1 MTPIRTTCPYC
12 GVGCGVLVS
21 RDDAPLSQ
29 GKAGGGFGDARSAA
43 DPGKIPSNFS
53 LGKGGTHFTVRGD
66 PAHPANRE
74 GSPLYQRGAG
84 GGFGDA
90 RSAADLGEIS
100 PSPPLGKGG
109 THFTVRGDPAHPANR
124 EGSPLYQRGAGG
136 GFGDARSAADLGEIS
151 PSPPLGKGGTHFT
164 VRGDPAHPA
173 NLGRLCSKGAALGE
187 TLSLDDRLLYP
198 EIEGRRV
205 AWDVAI
211 DSVAQRFRQ
220 VIAEHGPDAVAFY
233 VSGQLLT
240 EDYYVANKLMKGFIG
255 SGNIDTNS
263 RLCMSSAVVGHKR
276 AFGSDTVPGCYED
289 LEIAD
294 LVVLTGSNTAW
305 AHPVIFQR
313 IVAAKKA
320 RPSMKVV
327 VIDPRRTATCE
338 ILQSDSDLHLAIKP
352 GTDAWLFNGLLNH
365 LRREGDN
372 NGGIDWSYL
381 ENHVEGFGAALEEVG
396 GLSITRVALKCGL
409 AEADVAEFYRLF
421 TQTPRT
427 VTVFSQGIN
436 QSSSGVDK
444 VNSILNAHLATGRV
458 GLPGASPF
466 SITGQP
472 NAMGGREVGG
482 LANQLAAHMEIVP
495 ESIERVARFWNAPN
509 ITHRPGLKAV
519 EMFDAVRDGRIKAIW
534 IMATNPAVSL
544 PEADRVVA
552 ALKKCEFVVVSDNTR
567 HTDTAQLAHV
577 LLPAAAWG
585 EKDGTVTNSERRIS
599 RQRTFLPLPGEARPD
614 WWIVNE
620 VARRM
625 GHAQAFGYAEPAD
638 IFREHAALSVFE
650 NKDGSRRDFN
660 LAGLTN
666 LDSAEYD
673 AITPVQ
679 WPVDGNGKGTPRLF
693 GQGRYFTGNGKA
705 RLIARSPRG
714 PATPVNASQP
724 FIFNTGR
731 IRDQWH
737 TMSRSGQT
745 ARLLSHIAEPYIE
758 MHPSDV
764 SRSGVRPGA
773 LARIRNGRGE
783 MLARV
788 VKSAEQRPGSVFAPI
803 HWNGQNSAKARVD
816 ALVYAVTDEISG
828 QPEYKHAPV
837 SVEPYAATWY
847 GFVMAR
853 APIDCNQSGYWTR
866 VRAKDCWRH
875 ELAGT
880 ESECDWP
887 KRLREQFGADGDWIE
902 LKDGGV
908 SRYRAA
914 LLRNG
919 RIEMVC
925 FFDRDFAALPPRHW
939 LEGLFEKDS
948 LNPAERSAL
957 LMGHPSRDVP
967 DAGRTVCACFGVGE
981 NALRQAIAQGAN
993 SVEALGIKLQAGSN
1007 CGSCI
1012 PELKKLLAAS

>member
-21 RDDAPLSQ
+21 RADAPLFQ
-29 GKAGGGFGDARSAA
+29 K
-43 DPGKIPSNFS
+43 
-53 LGKGGTHFTVRGD
+53 
-66 PAHPANRE
+66 
-74 GSPLYQRGAG
+74 GAG
-84 GGFGDA
+84 GGFGDV
-90 RSAADLGEIS
+90 RGDADLGEI
-100 PSPPLGKGG
+100 PPNPPLGKGG
-109 THFTVRGDPAHPANR
+109 TRFTVRGDP
-124 EGSPLYQRGAGG
+124 E
-136 GFGDARSAADLGEIS
+136 
-151 PSPPLGKGGTHFT
+151 
-164 VRGDPAHPA
+164 HPA

-187 TLSLDDRLLYP
+187 TLSLDDRLLHP
-198 EIEGRRV
+198 EIDGQRV
-205 AWDVAI
+205 TWDAAL
-211 DSVAQRFRQ
+211 DTVAQRFQQ

-255 SGNIDTNS
+255 GGNIDTNS
-263 RLCMSSAVVGHKR
+263 RLCMSSAVAGHKR
-276 AFGSDTVPGCYED
+276 AFGSDAVPGCYED

-294 LVVLTGSNTAW
+294 LIVLTGSNTAW
-305 AHPVIFQR
+305 AHPVVYQR

-320 RPSMKVV
+320 RPGMKIVL
-327 VIDPRRTATCE
+327 IDPRRTATAE
-338 ILQSDSDLHLAIKP
+338 IADLHLAIKP
-352 GTDAWLFNGLLNH
+352 GADAWLFNGLLNY

-372 NGGIDWSYL
+372 HGGIDWSYL
-381 ENHVEGFGAALEEVG
+381 EQHVEGFGAALEEVG
-396 GLSITRVALKCGL
+396 GLNIPLVAAHCGL

-421 TQTPRT
+421 TQTPKS

-482 LANQLAAHMEIVP
+482 LANQLAAHMDIVP
-495 ESIERVARFWNAPN
+495 ECIERVGRFWNAPN

-519 EMFDAVRDGRIKAIW
+519 ELFEAVRDGRVKAIW

-544 PEADRVVA
+544 PEADRAVA
-552 ALKKCEFVVVSDNTR
+552 ALKRCEFVVVSDNTR

-599 RQRTFLPLPGEARPD
+599 RQRPFLPLPGEAQPD

-625 GHAQAFGYAEPAD
+625 GHAAAFAFDGPAA
-638 IFREHAALSVFE
+638 IFAEHAALSGFE
-650 NKDGSRRDFN
+650 NDGTRDFDISALLTPP
-660 LAGLTN
+660 LANAPGALGVAAGASTFP
-666 LDSAEYD
+666 LSQRGSEGDFSTVHMGASVAKSPPAPLLERGEPVGFTQAAYD
-673 AITPVQ
+673 ALEPVQ
-679 WPVDGNGKGTPRLF
+679 WPIGPNGKGTPRLF
-693 GQGRYFTGNGKA
+693 GQGRYYTGSHKA
-705 RLIARSPRG
+705 RMIARAPRG

-731 IRDQWH
+731 VRDQWH
-737 TMSRSGQT
+737 TMSRSGKT
-745 ARLLSHIAEPYIE
+745 ARLLSHIDEPYIE
-758 MHPSDV
+758 MHPADI
-764 SRSGVRPGA
+764 RRAEVRPGG
-773 LARIRNGRGE
+773 LARVRNGRGE

-788 VKSAEQRPGSVFAPI
+788 VESAEQRSGSVFAPI

-816 ALVYAVTDEISG
+816 ALVYAVTDAISG
-828 QPEYKHAPV
+828 QPEFKHAPV
-837 SVEPYAATWY
+837 AVEPYAATWY

-853 APIDCNQSGYWTR
+853 APVECNRNGYWTQ
-866 VRAKDCWRH
+866 VRAKACWRH

-887 KRLREQFGADGDWIE
+887 RRLREQFGADGDWIE
-902 LKDGGV
+902 MKDCGV

-914 LLRNG
+914 LMRDG

-948 LNPAERSAL
+948 LNDAERSAL
-957 LMGHPSRDVP
+957 LMGLPSKDVP

-981 NALRQAIAQGAN
+981 NALKQAIAQGVN

-1012 PELKKLLAAS
+1012 PELKKLLAAR

>member
-21 RDDAPLSQ
+21 R
-29 GKAGGGFGDARSAA
+29 AGDT
-43 DPGKIPSNFS
+43 FS
-53 LGKGGTHFTVRGD
+53 VRGD
-66 PAHPANRE
+66 PE
-74 GSPLYQRGAG
+74 
-84 GGFGDA
+84 
-90 RSAADLGEIS
+90 
-100 PSPPLGKGG
+100 
-109 THFTVRGDPAHPANR
+109 
-124 EGSPLYQRGAGG
+124 
-136 GFGDARSAADLGEIS
+136 
-151 PSPPLGKGGTHFT
+151 
-164 VRGDPAHPA
+164 HPA

-187 TLSLDDRLLYP
+187 TLSLDDRLLHP
-198 EIEGRRV
+198 EIDGRRV
-205 AWDVAI
+205 TWDAAL
-211 DSVAQRFRQ
+211 DSVAQRFQQ

-263 RLCMSSAVVGHKR
+263 RLCMSSAVAGHKR
-276 AFGSDTVPGCYED
+276 AFGSDAVPGCYED

-294 LVVLTGSNTAW
+294 LIVLTGSNTAW
-305 AHPVIFQR
+305 AHPVVYQR

-320 RPSMKVV
+320 RPGMKIVL
-327 VIDPRRTATCE
+327 IDPRRTATAE
-338 ILQSDSDLHLAIKP
+338 IADLHLAIKP
-352 GTDAWLFNGLLNH
+352 GADAWLFNGLLNH

-372 NGGIDWSYL
+372 HGGIDWSYL

-396 GLSITRVALKCGL
+396 GLNIPKVAAHCGL

-421 TQTPRT
+421 TQTPKS

-444 VNSILNAHLATGRV
+444 VNSVINVHLATGRV

-482 LANQLAAHMEIVP
+482 LANQLAAHMDLVP
-495 ESIERVARFWNAPN
+495 ECIERVGRFWNAPN

-519 EMFDAVRDGRIKAIW
+519 ELFDAVRDGRIKAIW

-544 PEADRVVA
+544 PEADRAVA
-552 ALKKCEFVVVSDNTR
+552 ALKQCEFVVVSDNTR
-567 HTDTAQLAHV
+567 HTDTARLAHV

-599 RQRTFLPLPGEARPD
+599 RQRPFLPLPGEAQPD

-625 GHAQAFGYAEPAD
+625 GHTQAFVCNSAAD

-650 NKDGSRRDFN
+650 NEGRRDFN
-660 LAGLTN
+660 LAGLTH
-666 LDSAEYD
+666 LDSADYD
-673 AITPVQ
+673 ALEPVQ
-679 WPVDGNGKGTPRLF
+679 WPVTANGRGTPRLF
-693 GQGRYFTGNGKA
+693 GQGRYYTGSGKA
-705 RLIARSPRG
+705 RMIVRPPRG

-731 IRDQWH
+731 VRDQWH
-737 TMSRSGQT
+737 SMSRSGKT
-745 ARLLSHIAEPYIE
+745 ARLLSHIDEPYVE
-758 MHPSDV
+758 MHPADI
-764 SRSGVRPGA
+764 RRAEVRNGG

-788 VKSAEQRPGSVFAPI
+788 VESAEQRPGSVFAPI

-828 QPEYKHAPV
+828 QPEFKHTPV
-837 SVEPYAATWY
+837 AVEPYAATWY

-853 APIDCNQSGYWTR
+853 APVECTQAGYWTR
-866 VRAKDCWRH
+866 VRCRACWRH

-887 KRLREQFGADGDWIE
+887 RRLREAFGADGDWIE
-902 LKDGGV
+902 MKDCGV

-914 LLRNG
+914 LMRDG

-939 LEGLFEKDS
+939 LEGLFEQDR
-948 LNPAERSAL
+948 LNDAERSAL
-957 LMGHPSRDVP
+957 LMGLPSRDVP

-981 NALRQAIAQGAN
+981 NALKQAIRQGVN

-1012 PELKKLLAAS
+1012 PELKKLLAAT

>member
-53 LGKGGTHFTVRGD
+53 
-66 PAHPANRE
+66 
-74 GSPLYQRGAG
+74 
-84 GGFGDA
+84 
-90 RSAADLGEIS
+90 
-100 PSPPLGKGG
+100 
-109 THFTVRGDPAHPANR
+109 
-124 EGSPLYQRGAGG
+124 
-136 GFGDARSAADLGEIS
+136 
-151 PSPPLGKGGTHFT
+151 LGKGGTHFT

-544 PEADRVVA
+544 PEADRAVA
-552 ALKKCEFVVVSDNTR
+552 ALKQCEFVVVSDNTR
-567 HTDTAQLAHV
+567 HTDTAKLAHV

-599 RQRTFLPLPGEARPD
+599 RQRAFLPSPGEAQPD

-625 GHAQAFGYAEPAD
+625 GHARAFVFESAAD

-650 NKDGSRRDFN
+650 NVDGSSGYRDFN
-660 LAGLTN
+660 LAGLTH
-666 LDSAEYD
+666 LDTIGYD
-673 AITPVQ
+673 AMQPVQ
-679 WPVDGNGKGTPRLF
+679 WPVALGGQGTPRLF
-693 GQGRYFTGNGKA
+693 GQGRYFTASSRA
-705 RLIARSPRG
+705 RLIARPPRG

-724 FIFNTGR
+724 FLFNTGR
-731 IRDQWH
+731 VRDQWH
-737 TMSRSGQT
+737 TMSRSGKT
-745 ARLLSHIAEPYIE
+745 ARLLSHIAEPYVE
-758 MHPSDV
+758 MHPADIA
-764 SRSGVRPGA
+764 RAGVIPGS
-773 LARIRNGRGE
+773 LARVRNGRGD

-788 VKSAEQRPGSVFAPI
+788 VESAEQRPGSVFAPI

-816 ALVYAVTDEISG
+816 ALVHAVTDEISG
-828 QPEYKHAPV
+828 QPEFKHAPV
-837 SVEPYAATWY
+837 AVEPYAASWH
-847 GFVMAR
+847 GFVLAR
-853 APIDCNQSGYWTR
+853 EHIACQAAEYWTR
-866 VRAKDCWRH
+866 IRGKACWRH
-875 ELAGT
+875 ELAGA
-880 ESECDWP
+880 ERECLWP
-887 KRLREQFGADGDWIE
+887 RQLRERFGPDGDWIE
-902 LKDGGV
+902 LRDCAAN
-908 SRYRAA
+908 RYRMA
-914 LLRNG
+914 LLRAG
-919 RIEMVC
+919 RVEVVA

-939 LEGLFEKDS
+939 LEGLFEKDA
-948 LNPAERSAL
+948 LNDAERTAL
-957 LMGHPSRDVP
+957 LMGQPSRDVP
-967 DAGRTVCACFGVGE
+967 DAGRIVCACFGVGE
-981 NALRQAIAQGAN
+981 NDLHQAIAQGAN
-993 SVEALGIKLQAGSN
+993 SVEALGIQLKAGSN

-1012 PELKKLLAAS
+1012 PELKKLLAAR